1 MKSKIIFFLLTS
13 ILAVFLI
20 GSKLFSEN
28 EFIVYTVTPKSQDLK
43 LYWKNKE
50 GKHYGSI
57 ENLKRSVEKQNMKLQ
72 FAMNG
77 GMYNKSNA
85 PQGLYIE
92 NYKVLVA
99 LDTTTATGNF
109 YLKPN
114 GVFYLSDENIAMICK
129 TEDFRYHKNIKYATQ
144 SGPMLLVDGKIHS
157 AFKEGSTNLNI
168 RNAVGILPDG
178 KVVFVLSKKEI
189 NFYDFALYFK
199 GLGCKNALYLDGFVS
214 RAYVPKENWLQTDGN
229 FGAIFAVTQRKQNN

>member
-1 MKSKIIFFLLTS
+1 MKSKIIFFLLPS

-28 EFIVYTVTPKSQDLK
+28 EFIVYTVNPKSQDLK
-43 LYWKNKE
+43 LYWKNE
-50 GKHYGSI
+50 SGKNYGSI
-57 ENLKRSVEKQNMKLQ
+57 ENLKLSVEKQNTKLD
-72 FAMNG
+72 FAMNA
-77 GMYNKSNA
+77 GMYNKSIS

-114 GVFYLSDENIAMICK
+114 GVFYLTAENNAVICK

-157 AFKEGSTNLNI
+157 AFKEGSPNLNI
-168 RNAVGILPDG
+168 RNGVGILSDG